1 VSKLKYTFKTDTLFK
16 LLFGV
21 KYPQLLRKLV
31 AVLLGIQPE
40 SIGQFEVRNPEM
52 PPEVLGEKFCRL
64 DINMEVDGQRLDL
77 EIQVDDEGD
86 YPERALYYWAREYSS
101 ALKSGDDYLFLPK
114 TIVISIVAF
123 EMFDCE
129 EFHSEF
135 RPLEVKR
142 HTPLT
147 DRMNLR
153 FFELPKLPKT
163 VGKENRLELW
173 LSLFRANTEEELAE
187 IEALGVPEL
196 EQVITAYRQVTVT
209 PEFMEMER
217 LREKARSNEASVL
230 RHARQVRNVEIARNA
245 LSKNMSVAD
254 VADITGLTREEVERL
269 RNS

>member
-1 VSKLKYTFKTDTLFK
+1 
-16 LLFGV
+16 
-21 KYPQLLRKLV
+21 
-31 AVLLGIQPE
+31 
-40 SIGQFEVRNPEM
+40 
-52 PPEVLGEKFCRL
+52 
-64 DINMEVDGQRLDL
+64 MEVDGQRLDL
-77 EIQVDDEGD
+77 DVQVDDEGD
-86 YPERALYYWAREYSS
+86 YLERALYYWAREYSS
-101 ALKSGDDYLFLPK
+101 ALKSGDDYLLLPK

-135 RPLEVKR
+135 RPLEVRR

-147 DRMNLR
+147 DRMSLQ

-187 IEALGVPEL
+187 IEAMGVPEL

-217 LREKARSNEASVL
+217 LREKARSNEASAL
-230 RHARQVRNVEIARNA
+230 RHARVTARDERNIEIARNA
-245 LSKNMSVAD
+245 LAMGMETVAI
-254 VADITGLTREEVERL
+254 VKLTGLTREEVDAL
-269 RNS
+269 RNP